1 MSHSSWIHRQPTLLP
16 GRPVPPRLL
25 YRWRAAAFGF
35 FMWMSFALYALYVV
49 RDAGLTPFELLIVG
63 TVLEFS
69 VVAFEIPTGVL
80 ADSVSRRLSI
90 IFGLAVAGAGWVVM
104 GLFPSFEGIAGG
116 QLLWGFGYTFISG
129 ASEAWLADEM
139 GEDEAA
145 AVYPAAAQ
153 WRQAARVAGVL
164 AGAGLGLVN
173 ASLPFVV
180 GGAGSI
186 CFAVFCLF
194 TMTEAGWHPTAVE
207 GGAAR
212 FASMRRIAADG
223 LSAARRRPM
232 VRAAI
237 AVAVLWGASS
247 EAFDRLWGFH
257 LLEDI
262 GVGDVNEVVLF
273 GAIAIASQVGG
284 FGLVALGRRLTRD
297 RTRATAAR
305 VLSGLYAAAV
315 IVPLAFALA
324 PNAGVAVALVAMVQ
338 WISAAEN
345 PFFMMWVNR
354 GLDPRTR
361 ATVLSSVEQSNS
373 LGQVVST
380 LVLAGVAAVG
390 GVGVALA
397 IGALLVAPAVL
408 FVRTVPIE
416 EREEAEGVPVP
427 GD

>member
-16 GRPVPPRLL
+16 GHPVPPRLL

-35 FMWMSFALYALYVV
+35 FLWMSFALYALYVV
-49 RDAGLTPFELLIVG
+49 RDAGLTPFQLLIVG

-80 ADSVSRRLSI
+80 ADSLSRRISI
-90 IFGLAVAGAGWVVM
+90 IFGLAVSGAGWAVM

-129 ASEAWLADEM
+129 ASEAWLADEI

-145 AVYPAAAQ
+145 GVYPAAAQ

-164 AGAGLGLVN
+164 AGAALALLDTR
-173 ASLPFVV
+173 LPFLV

-186 CFAVFCLF
+186 GFAIFCLF
-194 TMTEAGWHPTAVE
+194 TMTEAGWRPAAVE

-212 FASMRRIAADG
+212 FASMRRIAGDG
-223 LSAARRRPM
+223 LSAARSRPM

-247 EAFDRLWGFH
+247 EAFDRLWSFH

-262 GVGDVNEVVLF
+262 GVGDADEVILF
-273 GAIAIASQVGG
+273 GAIAIAGQLGG

-305 VLSGLYAAAV
+305 LLSGIYTAAV
-315 IVPLAFALA
+315 ILPLAFALA
-324 PNAGVAVALVAMVQ
+324 PGAGVAVVLVTAVQ
-338 WISAAEN
+338 WISAAES

-380 LVLAGVAAVG
+380 LILAGIAAVG

-397 IGALLVAPAVL
+397 VGALLVAPAVL
-408 FVRTVPIE
+408 FVRTIPLE
-416 EREEAEGVPVP
+416 EHEGREALPAIGN
-427 GD
+427 